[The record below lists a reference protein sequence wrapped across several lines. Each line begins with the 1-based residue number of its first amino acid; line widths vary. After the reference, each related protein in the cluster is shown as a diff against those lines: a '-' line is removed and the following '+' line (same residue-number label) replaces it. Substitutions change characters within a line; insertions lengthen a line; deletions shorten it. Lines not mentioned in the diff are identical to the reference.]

1 MERPFDDELNAL
13 KQKLLEMAG
22 HVEEAVALSIQ
33 SLKDRNEELAVEVIR
48 EEDITNSYDLA
59 VDEICMRLLALRQP
73 VAADLRFIAS
83 AMKIGRDLER
93 IGDLTVNIAERT
105 LHLLHL
111 PPLKPL
117 LDIPVMARLAQ
128 GMVKDAIDAFIQGD
142 AGLARSVCERDDEV
156 DQLNEQLFR
165 ELLTYTITDPGTI
178 PRAIE
183 LILIG
188 RNLER
193 IADHATNISEDVIYI
208 LKGQIIKHHFDKKP
222 DSRKDGP
229 RKR

>member
-1 MERPFDDELNAL
+1 MERPFDEELNAL
-13 KQKLLEMAG
+13 KQKLLEMAA

-33 SLKDRNEELAVEVIR
+33 SLKDRNEELAAEVIR
-48 EEDITNSYDLA
+48 EEDITNSYDLTI
-59 VDEICMRLLALRQP
+59 DEICMGRLALRQP

-83 AMKIGRDLER
+83 AMKIGTDLER

-105 LHLLHL
+105 LLLLRL

-117 LDIPVMARLAQ
+117 LDIPAMARLAQ
-128 GMVKDAIDAFIQGD
+128 GMVKDGIDAFVQED
-142 AGLARSVCERDDEV
+142 ARLARSVCERDDEV

-165 ELLTYTITDPGTI
+165 ELLTYTIADPGTI

-208 LKGQIIKHHFDKKP
+208 LRGEVIKHHFDKKP

-229 RKR
+229 RKC